1 MTSIVLQNVF
11 QDYTNGKTVTRV
23 IDDISLTING
33 PSINMLLGPSGCG
46 KSTLLRMMGGVRPQQ
61 VKSPSAGAVFVD
73 TVYVDDQLNEA
84 VTVFQKYS
92 NRPDLTVR
100 QNVEFPFT
108 LKLWKNSAPK
118 AEIKQRIDE
127 IITEVGLADKQNLY
141 PYQLSGGQQQ
151 RVAIAMAMVLRPKIL
166 LMDEPFGALDPQTR
180 EEMQKLLVK
189 LYTEFKCTVIFVTH
203 DIDEAVTVGDRVIL
217 MSSHP
222 GKIADDFTIDHP
234 RPVRSRE
241 WVRTGEGQQ
250 YYQRIAKH
258 LKKSELAL

>member
-1 MTSIVLQNVF
+1 MTEIVLQNVF
-11 QDYTNGKTVTRV
+11 QDYKNGDKVTRV
-23 IDDISLTING
+23 IDDVSLTIKG

-61 VKSPSAGAVFVD
+61 VKSPSDGAVFID
-73 TVYVDDQLNEA
+73 TVYVDDQRDDTI
-84 VTVFQKYS
+84 TVFQKYS
-92 NRPDLTVR
+92 NRPDLTAR

-108 LKLWKNSAPK
+108 LKLWKKSGTK
-118 AEIKQRIDE
+118 AEIKQRVDE
-127 IITEVGLADKQNLY
+127 ILEAVGLTDKQNLY

-151 RVAIAMAMVLRPKIL
+151 RVAIAMAMVLRPNIL

-203 DIDEAVTVGDRVIL
+203 DIDEAVTVGDRVIM

-222 GKIADDFTIDHP
+222 GKIVDDFTIDHP

-250 YYQRIAKH
+250 FYQRIAKH